1 MSAQPIEPE
10 LPAGQAT
17 GDTHRGG
24 AGGDPLHTDQ
34 KDTDTHV
41 AVVGVPPLD
50 DSHHHRDTQFQHAVV
65 LLLPAGHSRSDTHFS
80 PAGGDP
86 SHPPTTELAAPM
98 PASSEGDLLGLLAD
112 ILDDLEKTRIANENR
127 ARSLRQVKGVES
139 GPVADKILGIV
150 DGLAALEHT
159 ATLELKRAMR
169 AHPLGP
175 WVKSSRGIGEK
186 QGARLIAAIG
196 DPLWRWDAT
205 AGELAPRTL
214 SQLRA
219 YCGYHV
225 IPASH
230 NTIGTHS
237 GDAGGDPSSN
247 PGQMDPDTQ
256 TIPAGVAPSRTKG
269 QKANWNSDA
278 KMRAFLCAEAAQKAG
293 VRSGPD
299 ADDSNGYD
307 HANRHAL
314 SPYGQ
319 TYIDGRAKYA
329 DATHPADC
337 RRCGPSGKPAL
348 AGSPLSEAHK
358 HARAMRL
365 VSKQILKD
373 LWNEATRLAEEAN

>member
-1 MSAQPIEPE
+1 
-10 LPAGQAT
+10 
-17 GDTHRGG
+17 
-24 AGGDPLHTDQ
+24 
-34 KDTDTHV
+34 
-41 AVVGVPPLD
+41 
-50 DSHHHRDTQFQHAVV
+50 
-65 LLLPAGHSRSDTHFS
+65 
-80 PAGGDP
+80 
-86 SHPPTTELAAPM
+86 M

-186 QGARLIAAIG
+186 QGARLIASIG

-205 AGELAPRTL
+205 AGELVPRTL

-225 IPASH
+225 L
-230 NTIGTHS
+230 
-237 GDAGGDPSSN
+237 
-247 PGQMDPDTQ
+247 
-256 TIPAGVAPSRTKG
+256 PAGVAPSRAKG